1 MNQVPDLSPS
11 PPELPHRIVSEHVRR
26 ASGRTTT
33 VVLILIIVFLYGIR
47 PILLPFVLAGAAAY
61 ACTPVVNWLTAR
73 TRLPRTLWAV
83 AVFCV
88 LTGILALLAEL
99 ALPTLIGQLVS
110 FVSDTQRI
118 IEGGLKGLIGDRT
131 VVLLGE
137 PTNASQLAKQLV
149 EGVRGWASQTTE
161 FVTLAT
167 YSFAAIFG
175 TFLTLVIL
183 FYFLTGGPALARGT
197 IRLIPPQQ
205 RALIVHIASRVD
217 PVLKRY
223 IIGVALVVVYAACAA
238 YIGLG
243 VILGIKHAVFLAIL
257 TGLLEMIPVIGP
269 LAAAVIAG
277 AVALQAATSIWSI
290 IGYVIY
296 AAALRLSI
304 DQLFGPIVLGRAARM
319 HPVLVIFCFLSGGL
333 LLGIAG
339 VLIAVP
345 IALSIRIVL
354 ATLYD
359 EPLSYE
365 EPVGGD
371 PRTGGTLPS

>member
-1 MNQVPDLSPS
+1 MN
-11 PPELPHRIVSEHVRR
+11 ELPDAGQPAPEMPHRELSEHVRR
-26 ASGRTTT
+26 ASGRATT
-33 VVLILIIVFLYGIR
+33 VVLVVIVLFLYGIR
-47 PILLPFVLAGAAAY
+47 HVLLPFVLAGAAAY

-73 TRLPRTLWAV
+73 TRLPRLVWAV
-83 AVFCV
+83 AVFC
-88 LTGILALLAEL
+88 LLAGTLALLAEL
-99 ALPTLIGQLVS
+99 GLPAL
-110 FVSDTQRI
+110 FVELANFATDTERI
-118 IEGGLKGLIGDRT
+118 IEDAIRGVIGERT

-137 PTNASQLAKQLV
+137 PMNASQLANQAV
-149 EGVRGWASQTTE
+149 EGVRGWAAQTTE
-161 FVTLAT
+161 IVTLAV
-167 YSFAAIFG
+167 YSFGFVFG

-183 FYFLTGGPALARGT
+183 FYFLTGGPQLARGT

-205 RALIVHIASRVD
+205 RALIAHIGSKID

-223 IIGVALVVVYAACAA
+223 IIGVVLVVIYAGVAA
-238 YIGLG
+238 YVGLG
-243 VILGIKHAVFLAIL
+243 LILGLKHAVFLAIL

-269 LAAAVIAG
+269 LMAAVIAG
-277 AVALQAATSIWSI
+277 VVALQAATGVWNI

-333 LLGIAG
+333 LFGVAG

-345 IALSIRIVL
+345 VALTIRIVL

-359 EPLSYE
+359 EPLPYE
-365 EPVGGD
+365 RPAGSD
-371 PRTGGTLPS
+371 P

>member
-1 MNQVPDLSPS
+1 MNELPQAGESS
-11 PPELPHRIVSEHVRR
+11 PELPHRQVSEHVRR
-26 ASGRTTT
+26 ASGRATT
-33 VVLILIIVFLYGIR
+33 VVLVVIVLFLYGIR
-47 PILLPFVLAGAAAY
+47 SVLLPFVLAGAAAY

-73 TRLPRTLWAV
+73 TRLPRLLWAI
-83 AVFCV
+83 AVFC
-88 LTGILALLAEL
+88 LLAGILAAIAEL
-99 ALPTLIGQLVS
+99 AVPALFIQLVN
-110 FVSDTQRI
+110 FATDTQRI
-118 IEGGLKGLIGDRT
+118 LEDAIRGAIGERT
-131 VVLLGE
+131 VLLLGE
-137 PTNASQLAKQLV
+137 PMNASQLAKQAV
-149 EGVRGWASQTTE
+149 DGIRGWAAQTTE
-161 FVTLAT
+161 IVTLGT
-167 YSFAAIFG
+167 YSFAAVFG

-183 FYFLTGGPALARGT
+183 FYFLTGGPQLARGT

-205 RALIVHIASRVD
+205 RALIAHIGAKID

-223 IIGVALVVVYAACAA
+223 ILGVVLVVIYAAIAA

-243 VILGIKHAVFLAIL
+243 LILGLKHAIFLAIL

-269 LAAAVIAG
+269 LMAALIAG
-277 AVALQAATSIWSI
+277 VVALQAATSVWNI

-333 LLGIAG
+333 LFGVAG

-345 IALSIRIVL
+345 VALTIRIVL

-359 EPLSYE
+359 EPLPYE
-365 EPVGGD
+365 RPARSN
-371 PRTGGTLPS
+371 P

>member
-1 MNQVPDLSPS
+1 MNEVPDLSPS
-11 PPELPHRIVSEHVRR
+11 PPQLPHSVLSEHVRR

-73 TRLPRTLWAV
+73 TRLPRVLWAI

-88 LTGILALLAEL
+88 LSGILALIARL
-99 ALPTLIGQLVS
+99 ALPALIAQLVA

-118 IEGGLKGLIGDRT
+118 VEDAIRGVIGDGT
-131 VVLLGE
+131 VVLFGE
-137 PTNASQLAKQLV
+137 PMNASQLAKRSVDEL
-149 EGVRGWASQTTE
+149 RGWASQTTE
-161 FVTLAT
+161 VVTLAT
-167 YSFAAIFG
+167 YGFASVFG
-175 TFLTLVIL
+175 TFLTLIIL
-183 FYFLTGGPALARGT
+183 FYFLTGGPQLARGA

-205 RALIVHIASRVD
+205 RELIAHIASRID

-223 IIGVALVVVYAACAA
+223 IIGVVLVVAYAAVAA

-243 VILGIKHAVFLAIL
+243 LILGLKHAVFLAIL

-269 LAAAVIAG
+269 FAAAVIAG
-277 AVALQAATSIWSI
+277 AVALQAATSVWNI
-290 IGYVIY
+290 IGYIIY

-304 DQLFGPIVLGRAARM
+304 DQLFGPIVLGHAARI

-333 LLGIAG
+333 LLGVPG

-345 IALSIRIVL
+345 VALSIRIVL

-359 EPLSYE
+359 EPLPYE
-365 EPVGGD
+365 RPVGAD
-371 PRTGGTLPS
+371 PRTSASL